1 MVDKAGKM
9 SYTVSKDVEKSREG
23 CNGGFGEQL
32 RQRRKELGLSR
43 EELADK
49 LGVTRSAVGNY
60 ETGLSAP
67 KESVLLRLFDVL
79 QVEPNYL
86 YRDFYDAGR
95 AGQAVSEEE
104 QSLLKKYREL
114 GLAGRQTLSLMLDA
128 LSLMQAEAEQD
139 RPTAEVR
146 TIPLY
151 CSPAAAGYAAPVFG
165 EDYELLTV
173 DGEVPVG
180 AELAV
185 RIQGDS
191 MEPYIRDESV
201 VYVNHDPLCSGDVG
215 IFCVDGDMLCK
226 QYYRDSLGT
235 CISFP

>member
-1 MVDKAGKM
+1 M
-9 SYTVSKDVEKSREG
+9 
-23 CNGGFGEQL
+23 GFGEQL
-32 RQRRKELGLSR
+32 RSRRKELGYSR
-43 EELADK
+43 EELAQK
-49 LGVTRSAVGNY
+49 LGITSSAVGNY
-60 ETGLSAP
+60 ETGVSAP
-67 KESVLLRLFDVL
+67 RESVLLRLFDVL

-86 YRDFYDAGR
+86 YRDFYAAGR
-95 AGQAVSEEE
+95 RGEGVSSEEA
-104 QSLLKKYREL
+104 SLLRKYREL
-114 GLAGRQTLSLMLDA
+114 G
-128 LSLMQAEAEQD
+128 
-139 RPTAEVR
+139 
-146 TIPLY
+146 PLY
-151 CSPAAAGYAAPVFG
+151 RSPAAAGYAAPVFG

-201 VYVNHDPLCSGDVG
+201 VYVNHDPLRPGDVG

-235 CISFP
+235 VYLFSLNRSRSAAGSGRSLTCFGRVMLHNLPLPI